1 MASAGTPPV
10 VLSTPSDAAL
20 KALAAPEVRR
30 QLEAL
35 QLEPMPL
42 AAEAFGAL
50 MRSEAPFW
58 ADFVRR
64 SGIRL
69 EP

>member
-1 MASAGTPPV
+1 V
-10 VLSTPSDAAL
+10 VAALSDAAQ
-20 KALAAPEVRR
+20 KTLATPNVRQ
-30 QLEAL
+30 QLDAL
-35 QLEPMPL
+35 QLQPL
-42 AAEAFGAL
+42 PLGAEAFGAL